1 MMHKDIIHSL
11 TDWID
16 RNLDKNLSID
26 EVAAKAGY
34 SKWHLQRM
42 FRAVT
47 RQTLGSYIRERRLTL
62 AAEALTLTQRPVF
75 DIAMQYGFDSQQTF
89 SRVFRR
95 QFSQTPTAYRHSMRR
110 QNALRQRPAHQSV
123 IITGRGCHRDI
134 LALADTVS
142 EMRPVKHAFDAGIQ
156 AQQGIDW

>member
-1 MMHKDIIHSL
+1 
-11 TDWID
+11 
-16 RNLDKNLSID
+16 
-26 EVAAKAGY
+26 
-34 SKWHLQRM
+34 M

-47 RQTLGSYIRERRLTL
+47 VQTLGSYIRERRLTL

-110 QNALRQRPAHQSV
+110 QNALRQRPAAFPRGDAMSSFAQRT
-123 IITGRGCHRDI
+123 TGVCCP
-134 LALADTVS
+134 VS
-142 EMRPVKHAFDAGIQ
+142 G
-156 AQQGIDW
+156 